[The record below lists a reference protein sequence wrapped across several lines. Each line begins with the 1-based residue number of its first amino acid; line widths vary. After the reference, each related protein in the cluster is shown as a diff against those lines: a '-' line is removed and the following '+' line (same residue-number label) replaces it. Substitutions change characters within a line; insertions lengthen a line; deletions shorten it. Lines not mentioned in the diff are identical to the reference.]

1 MVWTFQAVT
10 NSKAKVAGFEFQ
22 IQKSRDKNAEN
33 PKIPLDNELV
43 ESDIQNSTEILNDIE
58 NSESVEQE
66 PQEDFRSEPPIPM
79 DIEEVYLVKSKPLD
93 SDDDEVIMIIFK
105 EELIWV
111 DAFDELFLKRLI
123 YCCLLF

>member
-10 NSKAKVAGFEFQ
+10 NSNAKVAGFEFQ

-43 ESDIQNSTEILNDIE
+43 ESDIQNSTEMLNDIE

-66 PQEDFRSEPPIPM
+66 PQEDFGSEPPIPM